1 MLSVV
6 IVAWNEEKNLPR
18 VVASVKDLADEI
30 VVVVDKVSL
39 DKTAEVAKKL
49 GCKVYFHEHMG
60 IVEPMRSFAISKA
73 KYEWI
78 LLLDADEEVSEGLA
92 QKIKE
97 TIVSSS
103 VDFVRIPRK
112 NLIFG
117 KWIKSDHWWPDY
129 VYRLF
134 KKDALTWDNAI
145 HSVPFTRGVRIDLP
159 AEEKYCLI
167 HHNYTSIF
175 EYVDK
180 INRYTDH
187 QKDVV
192 LAKGYRFVMSDLITK
207 PIDEFIGQYFARHGY
222 RDGIHGLALSLL
234 QAFSELVLYLKLWQD
249 GGFLSE
255 NIKPDS
261 IGKMADVKMVEY
273 RWWEYQA
280 KIDEVNIFRKLWYKL
295 ARKLGI

>member
-18 VVASVKDLADEI
+18 VVASVKDIASEI
-30 VVVVDKVSL
+30 VVVDNAST
-39 DKTAEVAKKL
+39 DKTSIVAKKL
-49 GCKVYFHEHMG
+49 GCKVYYHANPG
-60 IVEPMRSFAISKA
+60 IIEPIRAYAISKA
-73 KYEWI
+73 KHEWV
-78 LLLDADEEVSEGLA
+78 LLIDADEEITTELA
-92 QKIKE
+92 KKITEIVQKNE
-97 TIVSSS
+97 
-103 VDFVRIPRK
+103 VDYVRIPRK

-134 KKDALTWDNAI
+134 KKNALTWDKAI
-145 HSVPFTRGVRIDLP
+145 HSVPFARGNGMDLP
-159 AEEKYCLI
+159 AEEKYSI
-167 HHNYTSIF
+167 VHHHYNTIF

-187 QKDVV
+187 QKEVV
-192 LAKGYRFVMSDLITK
+192 LANGYRFSVSDLITK
-207 PIDEFIGQYFARHGY
+207 PIDEFIRQFFARHGY

-249 GGFLSE
+249 GGFLPE
-255 NIKPDS
+255 NIKPES
-261 IGKMADVKMVEY
+261 IGKMVNGKMAEY

-280 KIDEVNIFRKLWYKL
+280 KIDSTNIFGKLWYKL
-295 ARKLGI
+295 ARKLGV